1 MRRSSTTPA
10 LGSFHAVVCKELQEV
25 AVDHFAERYGTFII
39 ICLGESIV
47 AIGLTA
53 TVETLD
59 AAVVAVVTLGLTL
72 TIALWWTYFGG
83 FGATA
88 SEHLRNSE
96 EPVLAASDAYSYIHI
111 VLVAGIIVFA
121 VGMRH
126 AVRDVDATLAEG
138 ARLALC
144 GGLAAYLLGYVGFQ
158 ARLARSV
165 SYEKLGAATLL
176 ALIFALG
183 SGLRAWEAVAACV
196 GALALLC
203 SAEALSAMRGVR
215 A

>member
-1 MRRSSTTPA
+1 
-10 LGSFHAVVCKELQEV
+10 
-25 AVDHFAERYGTFII
+25 
-39 ICLGESIV
+39 V

-53 TVETLD
+53 TAETLD
-59 AAVVAVVTLGLTL
+59 SSVVAVVTLGLAL

-88 SEHLRNSE
+88 AEHLRASE

-111 VLVAGIIVFA
+111 ALVAGIIVFA

-126 AVRDVDATLAEG
+126 AVQDVDSTLTDG

-144 GGLAAYLLGYVGFQ
+144 GGLAAYLLGYVAFQ
-158 ARLARSV
+158 ARLAGSI
-165 SYEKLGAATLL
+165 SYEKLACAALL
-176 ALIFALG
+176 ILIFAVG
-183 SGLRAWEAVAACV
+183 SGLRAWEAVLACG

-203 SAEALSAMRGVR
+203 GAEALGARRGVTD
-215 A
+215 